1 MPFERAR
8 TLLVQGRILRRLK
21 QKREARGALD
31 QALAE
36 FERLG
41 NVTWA
46 RTTALELRRVATRRA
61 PDELTPTERRIAELA
76 ASGLSNPE
84 ISARVYVSRKT
95 VEANLARAYRKLG
108 ISSRAQ
114 LGQALA
120 RETEPIS

>member
-1 MPFERAR
+1 MLEEA
-8 TLLVQGRILRRLK
+8 VQI
-21 QKREARGALD
+21 
-31 QALAE
+31 

-41 NVTWA
+41 AATWMA
-46 RTTALELRRVATRRA
+46 TTNAELRRLATRRA
-61 PDELTPTERRIAELA
+61 PAELTPTERRIAELA
-76 ASGLSNPE
+76 AAGLSNPE

-120 RETEPIS
+120 RDAEPIS